1 MHREA
6 WAVLPALLQQ
16 LGIPN
21 PVLIGHSD
29 GGTIALLY
37 AARHRVAGCAVMA
50 PHVKVEPVSIQ
61 AIAAAREA
69 YEKGDLRERLSRF
82 HADVD
87 SAFWQW
93 CDVWLSEA
101 FSHFDIRDLCRDI
114 QDPLLAL
121 QGVEDAYGTLAQIE
135 EIHPSGPIQRVV
147 IPQCGHAPHRDQ
159 RAQVTQRMVDFL
171 AALP

>member
-6 WAVLPALLQQ
+6 WEVLPALLQH
-16 LGIPN
+16 LGIQH

-50 PHVKVEPVSIQ
+50 PHVKVEPVSVQ
-61 AIAAAREA
+61 AIEAAREA
-69 YEKGDLRERLSRF
+69 YEKGDLRQRLARF

-101 FSHFDIRDLCRDI
+101 FSHFDIRDLCREI
-114 QDPLLAL
+114 QDPVLAL
-121 QGVEDAYGTLAQIE
+121 QGMEDAYGTLAQIE
-135 EIHPSGPIQRVV
+135 DIQPHGPIERVV
-147 IPQCGHAPHRDQ
+147 VPQCGHSPHRDQ
-159 RAQVTQRMVDFL
+159 RVQVTQRLVDFL
-171 AALP
+171 ATLP